1 MSKRTANSQLTKD
14 GDGSEGDGFTVGKQI
29 VGQQRA
35 TATQMATRRLAKP
48 RGGRRPAPTRPPP
61 TLPPGLQQSMP
72 SPFAQNFSNT
82 NGTVPQTNPIA
93 FGQQSNGTQ
102 GNQASA
108 SFPPTGASSNTGLNT
123 NSFPPS
129 SSSFTFQTDQFRVNP
144 FAKANSDDSPKK
156 KNRQPS
162 YHGEIFDIGGA
173 PAVRHGDKTFDEWT
187 QEGEAAPLWA
197 PIPSSI
203 TSAVS
208 KFTETATSSNQQ
220 QESPAASGSDPQPS
234 AQPQPSSS
242 TSNMSGNQQQ
252 QPSQTGFSFFP
263 QPTAQQPSSILTPVQ
278 QQQQQP
284 ASSSFQSTAQS
295 QPSSKIVDV
304 SGNLQQEPKLG
315 DPGFSFFAKTI
326 AQQPSG
332 IFTQAQQQ
340 QPASSIFTLGQQQ
353 QPATSSSQPTAQ
365 SQSSSTTFDMTSNQQ
380 QQPSQASFSFFPQTS
395 NQQSSS
401 IFSQAQQQQPASSM
415 FTQNQQSQTS
425 GSMFSQF
432 GQAQQK
438 QPAGNMFAQNQQQ
451 HTQSHNEAPTQ
462 PTPTIQDSNPF
473 AASIKSF
480 FDSPP
485 KPFPETFARTNQPE
499 SPVAAQTQELEPSTS
514 PNDSSMLS
522 ASPDNAPQSEQFSFI
537 TQSQPSPT
545 KSTIA
550 PGQGRSL
557 FDRITPREDNEPQ
570 ASDLTSISDRNG
582 NTQSPTKNLFGDI
595 KGSAMPES
603 SGSPSQSV
611 FSTVKLPNFSNQS
624 SSSLFTAQRSNIGN
638 EKTPVARRDYG
649 TPPVAPEGFTEEEK
663 RQATTA
669 WRLKALDKHVMHKS
683 RDILSGN
690 NASVADLYSVLDYFE
705 KRRQAIIAANGGPV
719 PSLAGNKRKATHEQP
734 IGEVQGKRLRPGV
747 SANFAPPA
755 SATLAS
761 PTTAKLPP
769 PVSTISTTSTPAYNA
784 AAASTNSALPTLTN
798 GVDAEETSSLYEYPA
813 QQSKKVNAKRKPD
826 EELVRE
832 SDNGKKVCG
841 ADEVSYPSLESTSPG
856 SQTSNMFKNILEGK
870 KPDNKVNG
878 SKTASSHDIPS
889 STPLLSANA
898 SAPPTSIQTSSA
910 APKLPAFQVP
920 KFGTPV
926 NFAEAFRKKSE
937 ADAKKKR
944 KAEEFDSDE
953 DDEEVWERMDAERER
968 AKKQKQEQ
976 ETKPKGPVWEN
987 GKLVWPSDKENT
999 DAAVTSTKPMGKE
1012 VTGAS
1017 PVSVKP
1023 SDSET
1028 GDADTMPTKLTSSY
1042 DSVLNQPKPVLPNGT
1057 NIFGSNIFGHLSGSE
1072 SGAEGS
1078 KTGDADADDEE
1089 EEEDEGGHNVYDNE
1103 ETRDEEEHDQTESR
1117 ESSANAFDSHL
1128 PRSAGLSKP
1137 LEKPS
1142 LGGLFDRISK
1152 DDNGKAIRQTPMP
1165 NDQPSSQASI
1175 FSSEPAST
1183 GPSSNPFT
1191 AVNSSSAPKDKP
1203 ASQPSRFFSQSASTG
1218 QSSNPFPAINAS
1230 TNSSNKPKAP
1240 FGTLNL
1246 PANVKASLAARD
1258 PVNTNDDHTWKADS
1272 PIKFGGSES
1281 PPSVNITSPSPTK
1294 SPFTGLFGAP
1304 KTNTAAETPTKP
1316 SALFSMAP
1324 TKTPSTGLGFGFTP
1338 SNPTT
1343 KALAPPSNNVSGA
1356 SSRATSPGAT
1366 TGESATESTADAED
1380 ETAPK
1385 DEQIDLTAGGQGEED
1400 EDVAFV
1406 VKGKAIMY
1414 NPSSKVWDTK
1424 GLGFLRILKHRDTG
1438 KSRMVMRT
1446 DPSGKIILNAS
1457 LSSQLK
1463 YTSSQKQHVRIPFAN
1478 AEGKIEAWTLKVG
1491 KDGDAKALSKILE
1504 ENKSN

>member
-1 MSKRTANSQLTKD
+1 
-14 GDGSEGDGFTVGKQI
+14 
-29 VGQQRA
+29 
-35 TATQMATRRLAKP
+35 
-48 RGGRRPAPTRPPP
+48 
-61 TLPPGLQQSMP
+61 MP
-72 SPFAQNFSNT
+72 SPFAQNSSNT

-108 SFPPTGASSNTGLNT
+108 SFPPTGASSNTGFNT
-123 NSFPPS
+123 TSFPPP

-144 FAKANSDDSPKK
+144 FAKANSNGSRAK

-173 PAVRHGDKTFDEWT
+173 PAVRHGNKTFDEWT
-187 QEGEAAPLWA
+187 QEGEAPPLWA
-197 PIPSSI
+197 PIPLSI

-208 KFTETATSSNQQ
+208 KFAETATSSNQQ
-220 QESPAASGSDPQPS
+220 QESPAASSSDPQPS

-263 QPTAQQPSSILTPVQ
+263 QTTAQQPSTILTPG
-278 QQQQQP
+278 QQQQP
-284 ASSSFQSTAQS
+284 ATISSQSSAQS

-304 SGNLQQEPKLG
+304 SDNQQQEPKLG
-315 DPGFSFFAKTI
+315 DPGFSFFAKTT

-332 IFTQAQQQ
+332 IFAQAQQQ

-353 QPATSSSQPTAQ
+353 QPATSSSQSTAQ

-380 QQPSQASFSFFPQTS
+380 QQPSQAGFSFFPQTS

-401 IFSQAQQQQPASSM
+401 MFSQAQQQQPASSM
-415 FTQNQQSQTS
+415 FTQAQQQQPASNMFSQAQHQQPASNMFAQAQQQQPASTMFTQAQQQQPASTMFTQNQQPQTS

-432 GQAQQK
+432 VQAQQK

-451 HTQSHNEAPTQ
+451 HTQSHNEALTQ
-462 PTPTIQDSNPF
+462 PNPTIQDSNPF

-480 FDSPP
+480 FDSSP
-485 KPFPETFARTNQPE
+485 KPFPETFAQTNQPE
-499 SPVAAQTQELEPSTS
+499 SPVSAQTQELEPSTS
-514 PNDSSMLS
+514 PNDSSMMS
-522 ASPDNAPQSEQFSFI
+522 ASPDNAPQSEQFSFS
-537 TQSQPSPT
+537 TQLQPSPT

-570 ASDLTSISDRNG
+570 ASDPTSTSDRNG
-582 NTQSPTKNLFGDI
+582 DAQSPTKKLFGDI
-595 KGSAMPES
+595 KVPATPEL

-611 FSTVKLPNFSNQS
+611 FSTAKIPDFSNQS
-624 SSSLFTAQRSNIGN
+624 SSSLFTAQRSNTGN
-638 EKTPVARRDYG
+638 EKAPVARRDYG
-649 TPPVAPEGFTEEEK
+649 TPPVAPEGFTDEEK

-669 WRLKALDKHVMHKS
+669 WRLKVLDKHVMHKS
-683 RDILSGN
+683 RDILSAS

-705 KRRQAIIAANGGPV
+705 KRKQAIIAANGGPV
-719 PSLAGNKRKATHEQP
+719 PSLAGNKRKAAHEQP
-734 IGEVQGKRLRPGV
+734 IGEVQGKRLRPEG

-755 SATLAS
+755 SAILTSPAS
-761 PTTAKLPP
+761 AKLPP
-769 PVSTISTTSTPAYNA
+769 PVSTISATPSPAYSA
-784 AAASTNSALPTLTN
+784 AAASTKPALPTLTN
-798 GVDAEETSSLYEYPA
+798 GVDAEQTSSMYEYPA
-813 QQSKKVNAKRKPD
+813 QQSEKINAKRKAD

-832 SDNGKKVCG
+832 PDNGKKVCS

-856 SQTSNMFKNILEGK
+856 SHTSNMFKNILEGK
-870 KPDNKVNG
+870 KPENKING
-878 SKTASSHDIPS
+878 TKTASSNDIPS
-889 STPLLSANA
+889 PTPSLSVNA
-898 SAPPTSIQTSSA
+898 SAPPTTIQTSSA

-953 DDEEVWERMDAERER
+953 DDEEVWERMDADRER

-976 ETKPKGPVWEN
+976 ENKPKGPVWEN
-987 GKLVWPSDKENT
+987 GKLVWPSDTENT
-999 DAAVTSTKPMGKE
+999 DAATTSTKPSGKE
-1012 VTGAS
+1012 VTGAGS
-1017 PVSVKP
+1017 NPVKP
-1023 SDSET
+1023 SDSEK
-1028 GDADTMPTKLTSSY
+1028 GDADAIPTKLTSSY
-1042 DSVLNQPKPVLPNGT
+1042 DSVLNQPKAALPNGT

-1078 KTGDADADDEE
+1078 KIGDADADDEE
-1089 EEEDEGGHNVYDNE
+1089 EEEDEGGHNEYDNE

-1128 PRSAGLSKP
+1128 PRSASPSKP
-1137 LEKPS
+1137 SEKPS
-1142 LGGLFDRISK
+1142 LGGLFDRISR
-1152 DDNGKAIRQTPMP
+1152 DDNGNVIRQTPMP
-1165 NDQPSSQASI
+1165 NDKPSSQASI
-1175 FSSEPAST
+1175 FSSQPAST

-1203 ASQPSRFFSQSASTG
+1203 ASQPSRFFSQPASTG
-1218 QSSNPFPAINAS
+1218 QSSSLFSAINAS
-1230 TNSSNKPKAP
+1230 TASNNKPKAP

-1246 PANVKASLAARD
+1246 PADVKASLAARD

-1272 PIKFGGSES
+1272 PIKFGGSGS

-1316 SALFSMAP
+1316 SSLFSMAP
-1324 TKTPSTGLGFGFTP
+1324 TKTPSAGLGFGFTP
-1338 SNPTT
+1338 SNPTA

-1366 TGESATESTADAED
+1366 TGESANESTADAED
-1380 ETAPK
+1380 EAPK

-1400 EDVAFV
+1400 EDLAFV

-1491 KDGDAKALSKILE
+1491 KDADAKALSKILE